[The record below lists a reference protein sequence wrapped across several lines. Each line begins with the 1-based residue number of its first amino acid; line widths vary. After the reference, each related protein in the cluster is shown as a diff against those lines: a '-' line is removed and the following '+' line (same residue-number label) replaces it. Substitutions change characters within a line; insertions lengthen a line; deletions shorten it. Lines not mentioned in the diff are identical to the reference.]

1 MRFQKLIYTLLI
13 AFFGSIAMPSLQA
26 QTIDETV
33 VKDLKAVQ
41 HYALGVQSTREIKG
55 AIMTMKQMQEAG
67 ITVEHFEVVI
77 WGKVIKELGSD
88 SEMAEFIR
96 KNASEEM
103 SFSVC
108 AMAMKKLEVSRD
120 EIMPEIGVV
129 PNAYVRLFQLQA
141 KGYNTILP

>member
-41 HYALGVQSTREIKG
+41 HYALGAQSTREIKG
-55 AIMTMKQMQEAG
+55 AIMTMKQMQKAG